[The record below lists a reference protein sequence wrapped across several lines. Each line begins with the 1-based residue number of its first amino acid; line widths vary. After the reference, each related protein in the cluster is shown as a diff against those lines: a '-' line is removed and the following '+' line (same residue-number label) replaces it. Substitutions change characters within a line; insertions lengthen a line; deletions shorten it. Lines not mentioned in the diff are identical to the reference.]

1 MARLIWKKTDSPAED
16 LAFDLGQESLVVG
29 RDPKCGV
36 FINAPLL
43 SREHARIDWR
53 EGVHVL
59 VDLDSTNFTKVNGE
73 RITERALENGDQ
85 IQFSRAICLYEA
97 G

>member
-16 LAFDLGQESLVVG
+16 VVFDLGEASVVVG

-53 EGVHVL
+53 EGVHIL
-59 VDLDSTNFTKVNGE
+59 VDLDSTNLTKVNGE
-73 RITERALENGDQ
+73 RITESPLKSGDQ
-85 IQFSRAICLYEA
+85 IQFSRAVCLYEA
-97 G
+97 

>member
-1 MARLIWKKTDSPAED
+1 MARLIWKKTDSTAD
-16 LAFDLGQESLVVG
+16 DVAFDLGEVPLVVG
-29 RDPKCGV
+29 RDPRCGV

-53 EGVHVL
+53 EGAHVV

-73 RITERALENGDQ
+73 RITEKALAAGDQ
-85 IQFSRAICLYEA
+85 VHFSRAICVYEA
-97 G
+97 